1 MSSLQ
6 DAWEAEKTLPG
17 SWLLG
22 CSLDTSTL
30 GHQDVPPSLHK
41 WIRLENKIKTSIG
54 GINPGWRCC
63 LHLAHDAKELCGGT
77 GCGSRWIRSP
87 ANHGTINKPT
97 VHKTALG
104 KHQLLPALASQGRPG
119 LGRALNKIM
128 LVFCVFYQ

>member
-41 WIRLENKIKTSIG
+41 WIRLENKIKTSIVGSVLDG
-54 GINPGWRCC
+54 GAAFTWHMMPRNCVV
-63 LHLAHDAKELCGGT
+63 E
-77 GCGSRWIRSP
+77 
-87 ANHGTINKPT
+87 
-97 VHKTALG
+97 
-104 KHQLLPALASQGRPG
+104 
-119 LGRALNKIM
+119 RAVAADGFVL
-128 LVFCVFYQ
+128 Q